1 MKQELINDIIELLH
15 KINNLRHLHMIK
27 AFIGGI
33 ANAKNKNIV

>member
-1 MKQELINDIIELLH
+1 MKQELIKDIIYMLN
-15 KINNLRHLHMIK
+15 KIDNLRHLHMIK